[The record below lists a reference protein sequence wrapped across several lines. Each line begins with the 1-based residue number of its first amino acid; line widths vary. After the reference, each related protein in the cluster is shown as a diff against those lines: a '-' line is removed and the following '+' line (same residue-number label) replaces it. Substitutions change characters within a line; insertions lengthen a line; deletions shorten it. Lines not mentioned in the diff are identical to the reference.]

1 MSALFSGGDSPR
13 CTGDDDDDDDPRYIV
28 DLIAKVTTVAVET
41 MKIVDGLAE
50 DAE

>member
-1 MSALFSGGDSPR
+1 VTR
-13 CTGDDDDDDDPRYIV
+13 CGNLLAFLQDVV

-50 DAE
+50 IG